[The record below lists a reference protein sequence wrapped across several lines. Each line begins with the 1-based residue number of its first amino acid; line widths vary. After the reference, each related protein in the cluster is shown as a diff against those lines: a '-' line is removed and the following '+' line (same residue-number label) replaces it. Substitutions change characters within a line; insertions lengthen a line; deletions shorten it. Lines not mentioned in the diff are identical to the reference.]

1 MDTYVEDNMDLATG
15 PGLAV
20 PPAPRT
26 VLQLLP
32 ALHVGGVERG
42 TVDVAL
48 ALRAAGWRAVVASS
62 GGPLVAE
69 LERAGAVHVTLPL
82 DSKNPFTIRRNSKRL
97 VEIID
102 RYDVDIVHARSRA
115 PAWAGWLAARATGRH
130 FMTTFHGTHS
140 HGNWAKRR
148 YNAIMGRGE
157 RVIAISHFIAEHAYA
172 VYGVAPER
180 IRIVPRGIDFR
191 RFDPMAVTGER
202 MIRVAGQWRVP
213 DGVPIVMLP
222 GRFSRWK
229 GHEVLIDAIARLEGR
244 DLVCVLVGAT
254 EDRDGYRAELEQ
266 RILAK
271 GLGGRVQMAPDCR
284 DMPAAYMLAD
294 VVVVPSTEPE
304 AFGRVP
310 VEAQAMGRPVIATD
324 HGGARE
330 TVVPGETGL
339 LVPPGDPA
347 ALAAAI
353 ADALDLSM
361 DERQALGRRAIAH
374 VRASFDMNRMCAE
387 TIAVYSEVLGIEAA
401 GERSIAA

>member
-1 MDTYVEDNMDLATG
+1 MDTYIEDNMDLATG
-15 PGLAV
+15 PSLAV

-26 VLQLLP
+26 VLQVLP

-42 TVDVAL
+42 TIDVAL

-62 GGPLVAE
+62 GGPLVTE

-82 DSKNPFTIRRNSKRL
+82 DSKNPFTIRRNGKRL

-115 PAWAGWLAARATGRH
+115 PAWAGWLAARTTGRH

-157 RVIAISHFIAEHAYA
+157 RVIAISHFIAEHAYS

-191 RFDPMAVTGER
+191 RFDPAAVTGER
-202 MIRVAGQWRVP
+202 MIQVASQWRVP

-229 GHEVLIDAIARLEGR
+229 GHEVLIDAVARLEGR

-310 VEAQAMGRPVIATD
+310 VEAQAMGRPVIASD

-330 TVVPGETGL
+330 TVIPGETGL

-361 DERQALGRRAIAH
+361 DERQTLGRRAIAH
-374 VRASFDMNRMCAE
+374 VRANFDVTRMCAE

-401 GERSIAA
+401 GEHSIAA

>member
-1 MDTYVEDNMDLATG
+1 MEPRLTAALGVASG
-15 PGLAV
+15 PER
-20 PPAPRT
+20 RT

-42 TVDVAL
+42 TVDIAAAL
-48 ALRAAGWRAVVASS
+48 QAAGWKAVVASA
-62 GGPLVAE
+62 GGPMVAE

-82 DSKNPFTIRRNSKRL
+82 DRKNPLTIHGNAKRL
-97 VEIID
+97 AEVID

-115 PAWAGWLAARATGRH
+115 PAWAGWLASRSTGRH

-140 HGNWAKRR
+140 NGNWAKRR
-148 YNAIMGRGE
+148 YNAIMARGE
-157 RVIAISHFIAEHAYA
+157 RVIAISHFIAEHAYG
-172 VYGVAPER
+172 VYGVPPER
-180 IRIVPRGIDFR
+180 IRIIPRGIDFR
-191 RFDPMAVTGER
+191 RFDPYAVTGER
-202 MIRVAGQWRVP
+202 MIQVASQWRLP

-229 GHEVLIDAIARLEGR
+229 GHEVLIDAIALLGDRE
-244 DLVCVLVGAT
+244 LVCVLVGAT
-254 EDRDGYRAELEQ
+254 EERDAYRAELEA
-266 RILAK
+266 RILEK
-271 GLGGRVQMAPDCR
+271 GLGGRVQMVPDCR

-294 VVVVPSTEPE
+294 VVVAPSTEPE

-330 TVVPGETGL
+330 TVISGETGL
-339 LVPPGDPA
+339 LVPPGDAP

-353 ADALDLSM
+353 ADALDLTM
-361 DERQALGRRAIAH
+361 AERKYLGERAIAH
-374 VRASFDMNRMCAE
+374 VRANFDLSQMCAE
-387 TIAVYSEVLGIEAA
+387 TLAVYSEVLGIGAA